1 MIQAEDILMGTKS
14 SRHYAAHTGSW
25 ISIIAATSSRQSQ
38 LPRGEGPG
46 LSRSCRSR
54 EGRRRRSCHSQLLP
68 MFYLWQD
75 TPDQPTIKPFYRR
88 WLQKRNAKWQQL
100 AGRFQRK
107 GDTGVGGDSPWF
119 QVCPCPKCAPVPN
132 VPPVPDALAKAAVP
146 TAPFTHRNVPVH
158 LLQWVWGIQFHMEG
172 NQAGE
177 RGGSRKRWHNLEISP
192 QNIFSVQLQ
201 PFYFNCPTQVT
212 EEKGYLQGKYRNF
225 NVLQGLRTCFVLIC
239 LHLTIYYLH
248 FEVKQI

>member
-100 AGRFQRK
+100 AGRFQRE
-107 GDTGVGGDSPWF
+107 GDTGDDGGDSPWF

-177 RGGSRKRWHNLEISP
+177 RGGEQKTLTQFGDKPAEHLFCATPAFLFQLPNSSDRRKRLSA
-192 QNIFSVQLQ
+192 
-201 PFYFNCPTQVT
+201 
-212 EEKGYLQGKYRNF
+212 GKIQKF
-225 NVLQGLRTCFVLIC
+225 
-239 LHLTIYYLH
+239 
-248 FEVKQI
+248 